1 MSCDRWQESISARL
15 DGEPSPIDDL
25 LLDEHLRR
33 CRACRA
39 FAVNGETLR
48 RAARIGAAPD
58 MVDLAPAIVREAKI
72 ADRRSVWGVLRL
84 GLAVTAVQIIVLS
97 TPALVLGDEAGADR
111 HEARHLGSFAV
122 AYAVGL
128 LVVAFRP
135 AKARSMLPLTLAL
148 SGALVVTAIVDVAS
162 GRTPALAEIT
172 HLPEVAAMVFM
183 WLLAAAPRRSQ
194 DPTPRASPARLRLVG
209 TDAGELPGS
218 GGSLSGTG

>member
-15 DGEPSPIDDL
+15 DGEPTPIDEV

-33 CRACRA
+33 CGACRA
-39 FAVNGETLR
+39 FAANGETLR
-48 RAARIGAAPD
+48 RAVRIERLPD
-58 MVDLAPAIVREAKI
+58 MVDLAPAVVREAKI

-148 SGALVVTAIVDVAS
+148 SGALVVTAVVDMIS
-162 GRTPALAEIT
+162 GRTPAVAEIT
-172 HLPEVAAMVFM
+172 HLPEVASMVFM
-183 WLLAAAPRRSQ
+183 WLLAVAPRRSDRPAGGRSTRELQ
-194 DPTPRASPARLRLVG
+194 LVRDDADHGVARATSA
-209 TDAGELPGS
+209 
-218 GGSLSGTG
+218 